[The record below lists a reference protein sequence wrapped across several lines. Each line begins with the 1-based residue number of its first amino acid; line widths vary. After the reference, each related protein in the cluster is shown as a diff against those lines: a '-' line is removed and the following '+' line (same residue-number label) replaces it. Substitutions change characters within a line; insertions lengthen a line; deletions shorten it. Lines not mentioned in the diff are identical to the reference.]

1 MEISFELNPP
11 KILSDRGFDLALL
24 KNEILE
30 FTDRASKLIGL
41 VKSIHVTDSVL
52 GVARISSVTA
62 ASLIMN
68 TGNPLSLTCS
78 VRVRD
83 RNRTSLRQ
91 TVSDAILMGVKSLLI
106 LMGDDPAGDANQ
118 SGLRP
123 SEALKM
129 LNIEKCSS
137 AIRLGLAL
145 PSKLGRQDSLQSKLS
160 AGPSFFITQCVT
172 SISQIKEIRTAIEP
186 HDIPIIACIMVPSEK
201 NKKSAER
208 IGLDWSGYYDDPVD
222 FILKAGQI
230 AAEVLLTSPNN
241 FMAGIEILE
250 RMRTE

>member
-1 MEISFELNPP
+1 MEISFEMNPP
-11 KILSDRGFDLALL
+11 KILADRRFDLALL
-24 KNEILE
+24 KNETLE

-41 VKSIHVTDSVL
+41 VKNIHVTDSVL
-52 GVARISSVTA
+52 GLARLSSVTA
-62 ASLIMN
+62 ASLIMK

-91 TVSDAILMGVKSLLI
+91 IVSDAILIGVKSLLI
-106 LMGDDPAGDANQ
+106 LMGDDPCGDVNH

-129 LNIEKCSS
+129 LNIEKYGSV
-137 AIRLGLAL
+137 IKLGLAL
-145 PSKLGRQDSLQSKLS
+145 PSKIGRQDNLQSKLS
-160 AGPSFFITQCVT
+160 AEPNFFVTQCIA
-172 SISQIKEIRTAIEP
+172 SISQLKEIKAAIEP
-186 HDIPIIACIMVPSEK
+186 HKIPIIACIMVPSEK

-208 IGLDWSGYYDDPVD
+208 IGLDWRGYYSDPVD
-222 FILKAGQI
+222 FIMKAGEI

-241 FMAGIEILE
+241 FRAGIEILE
-250 RMRTE
+250 RMCTK